1 MEELDVLDENGNK
14 TGIKKLRKLVHRDGD
29 WHKTAFIF
37 VVNDKGEIILQ
48 KRSQEKEND
57 PNKWTASAS
66 GHLSA
71 GDTDTEGAMR
81 ELSEEI
87 GIKINENELNY
98 LITVR
103 EQCDMPEKNMKIR
116 HISNIYVVFKN
127 TKAEDLKLQKEEVSE
142 VKYVYYKDFE
152 KMLTENKKEI
162 VKHDEIY
169 STLLKYLHEKFDN
182 TTI

>member
-48 KRSQEKEND
+48 KRSKEKEND

-66 GHLSA
+66 GHLEA
-71 GDTDTEGAMR
+71 GDSDTEGAIR
-81 ELSEEI
+81 ELGEEI
-87 GIKINENELNY
+87 GVNVNEDELNY
-98 LITVR
+98 LITVK
-103 EQCDMPEKNMKIR
+103 EQWNIPEKDMKIR
-116 HISNIYVVFKN
+116 HISNVYIVFKN
-127 TKAEDLKLQKEEVSE
+127 TNLDDLILQKEEVSE

-152 KMLTENKKEI
+152 KMLINKKDEI
-162 VKHDEIY
+162 VQHDEIY
-169 STLLKYLHEKFDN
+169 STVLKYLHEKFDN
-182 TTI
+182 IE